1 MTTTIGSLDLNA
13 LNDLYSDSNQYFW
26 FESNSSATYGAGA
39 HVTLVPDT
47 TFISNPTGQNILMN
61 TDGFSIRNGLLPMM
75 TLDNDS
81 LDFNIVDTTAGTYTT
96 TATFTATGVQI
107 GQSSDTHSV
116 IDANGQRFYNGTAQ
130 LANIGYGDG
139 VDSTGS
145 ISVAPY
151 YTFGRRLYKTS
162 VYDSTTTYR
171 IGDLCL
177 YNDGEYVC
185 ITDIT
190 TPEEWNGE
198 HWQYYI
204 GNNSVVEGG
213 GSSMINV
220 GNVASGAG
228 SHAEGRE
235 TKAIGYL
242 SHTEGRKTKATGESS
257 HAEGEQ
263 TTSSGLVAHAE
274 GLSTKASANYSHSQN
289 VGTMAVKKAQTAI
302 GTYNEEDTSTTTT
315 HRNGDVDYG
324 AYAFIVGN
332 GSSTADRSN
341 ALTIDWT
348 GNVVTKGHVQAQSS
362 ILDRASTT
370 APSSSIYGSGFY
382 ANDKNG
388 HYVARFT
395 SLQDTNNGMG
405 ALITGAKEVN
415 GRVKTN
421 DFFVYVDSSG
431 NPHYWVSN
439 SANFRADLSI
449 QGALSTSSWT
459 PSITRTSGGTL
470 SSLVGRRYGKVVTLR
485 FILKYSTSVSAGSNA
500 FVGTL
505 TNSGYIPPFA
515 TFASTYYAGVPLVCQ
530 LENSG
535 KITCRV
541 TGSNAVTLS
550 TGCSFGLTYIVD

>member
-1 MTTTIGSLDLNA
+1 MTTTIGSLDLNTF
-13 LNDLYSDSNQYFW
+13 NDLYSDSNQYFW
-26 FESNSSATYGAGA
+26 FESNSSATYGSGA

-151 YTFGRRLYKTS
+151 YTFGRRLYTTS

-185 ITDIT
+185 ITNIT

-242 SHTEGRKTKATGESS
+242 SHTEGRKTKAIGESS

-263 TTSSGLVAHAE
+263 TTSNGLVAHAE
-274 GLSTKASANYSHSQN
+274 GWSTRASANYSHSQN
-289 VGTMAVKKAQTAI
+289 IGTMAVKKAQTTI
-302 GTYNEEDTSTTTT
+302 GTYNKEDTSTTTT
-315 HRNGDVDYG
+315 HRNEDVNYG
-324 AYAFIVGN
+324 TYAFIVGN

-341 ALTIDWT
+341 ALTINWDGT
-348 GNVVTKGHVQAQSS
+348 TAIYSS
-362 ILDRASTT
+362 NIDITSTT
-370 APSSSIYGSGFY
+370 TPTTSKSSPSIII
-382 ANDKNG
+382 NDKNDIPLINIQAV
-388 HYVARFT
+388 HNT
-395 SLQDTNNGMG
+395 SNNMGLVQTAFRKINGTNYNNKFMIY
-405 ALITGAKEVN
+405 LNSTG
-415 GRVKTN
+415 
-421 DFFVYVDSSG
+421 D
-431 NPHYWVSN
+431 PHYWCTDK
-439 SANFRADLSI
+439 ANFRSDMGCQAT
-449 QGALSTSSWT
+449 LSTTTWT
-459 PSITRTSGGTL
+459 PSITRSSGGTL
-470 SSLVGRRYGKVVTLR
+470 SSLVGRKYGNVVTLR
-485 FILKYSTSVSAGSNA
+485 FVVTYSTSVSAGSNV
-500 FVGTL
+500 FVGNL
-505 TNSGYIPPFA
+505 TNSAYIPPFA
-515 TFASTYYAGVPLVCQ
+515 TFASTYYGGVPLVCQ
-530 LENSG
+530 LGADG

-541 TGSNAVTLS
+541 TGSSAVTIS
-550 TGCSFGLTYIVD
+550 SGCTFGLTYIV

>member
-13 LNDLYSDSNQYFW
+13 LNGLYSDSNQYFW

-151 YTFGRRLYKTS
+151 YTFGRRLYTTS

-242 SHTEGRKTKATGESS
+242 SHTEGRKTKAIGESS

-302 GTYNEEDTSTTTT
+302 GTYNKEDTSTTTT
-315 HRNGDVDYG
+315 HRNQDVDYG

-332 GSSTADRSN
+332 GSSTSDRSN
-341 ALTIDWT
+341 ALTIDWN
-348 GNVVTKGHVQAQSS
+348 GNVQPQSS

-370 APSSSIYGSGFY
+370 APSSTVNGAGFY

-388 HYVARFT
+388 DYVARFT
-395 SLQDTNNGMG
+395 SSHNTSNNMG
-405 ALITGAKEVN
+405 ALITGAKEVS
-415 GRVKTN
+415 GTVKTN
-421 DFFVYVDSSG
+421 SFFVYLDASG
-431 NPHYWVSN
+431 NPHYWVTN

-449 QGALSTSSWT
+449 QGALSTTSWT
-459 PSITRTSGGTL
+459 PSITRSSGGTV
-470 SSLVGRRYGKVVTLR
+470 SSLAGRRYGNVVTLK
-485 FILKYSTSVSAGSNA
+485 FVLTYSTSVSAGSNA
-500 FVGTL
+500 FVGKL

-515 TFASTYYAGVPLVCQ
+515 TFASTYYSGVPLVCQ
-530 LENSG
+530 LESSG

-550 TGCSFGLTYIVD
+550 TGCTFGLTYIIA